1 VEELRIW
8 VVDNEDAGRITP
20 LDTAG
25 QTDSEG
31 LLEDILTRNPDL
43 LEEGLQLV
51 GRQTGTSG
59 GPLDLLGVDRDG
71 RLVVFE
77 LKRGT
82 LNRDAVAQVIDYA
95 SDLDAMDPDSLYRH
109 VAERSGNL
117 GIQKIPDFDE
127 WYSTNYPDH
136 EPLTPA
142 RIVLIGMGVDNTTQ
156 RMVDYLRR
164 SGMNVTLL
172 TFHGF
177 QQDHRI
183 LLARHVEVDSSHPS
197 VGPARTVS
205 RAQRFDERVRSLG
218 VQDLVDAVT
227 DTLSDV
233 FRNIGV
239 SFTRTHSTI
248 RRHFCLDYSWRQANL
263 KSGATL
269 SIEVDDGGIMMGFQP
284 VAVELATPAEF
295 DRLGAEGVD
304 FERTPKEAYLRYGQ
318 IDYGFKVSIQSL
330 GKWSEHKEHLTA
342 LVQMVL
348 AGYVD
353 AKQRALSENGE

>member
-1 VEELRIW
+1 MEELRIW

-117 GIQKIPDFDE
+117 GIQKIPDFQDE

-142 RIVLIGMGVDNTTQ
+142 RIVLAERYLGIPG
-156 RMVDYLRR
+156 RMVRR
-164 SGMNVTLL
+164 ST
-172 TFHGF
+172 
-177 QQDHRI
+177 Q
-183 LLARHVEVDSSHPS
+183 PS
-197 VGPARTVS
+197 GWWTTSA
-205 RAQRFDERVRSLG
+205 A
-218 VQDLVDAVT
+218 
-227 DTLSDV
+227 
-233 FRNIGV
+233 
-239 SFTRTHSTI
+239 
-248 RRHFCLDYSWRQANL
+248 
-263 KSGATL
+263 
-269 SIEVDDGGIMMGFQP
+269 
-284 VAVELATPAEF
+284 AE
-295 DRLGAEGVD
+295 
-304 FERTPKEAYLRYGQ
+304 
-318 IDYGFKVSIQSL
+318 
-330 GKWSEHKEHLTA
+330 
-342 LVQMVL
+342 
-348 AGYVD
+348 
-353 AKQRALSENGE
+353 